1 MRGKNSAVTQAEE
14 YLRDIQGISDGG
26 LTLPWELVTGLIGL
40 GLGVFFGPV
49 ILASTDEGARYLE
62 RSARSAIGKK
72 GYEGYGTYR
81 SA

>member
-1 MRGKNSAVTQAEE
+1 MRGRNSAVTEAEAH
-14 YLRDIQGISDGG
+14 LRSVQGISDG

-49 ILASTDEGARYLE
+49 ILASTDEGSRYLE
-62 RSARSAIGKK
+62 RAARSAIGKK
-72 GYEGYGTYR
+72 GYEGYGTFR